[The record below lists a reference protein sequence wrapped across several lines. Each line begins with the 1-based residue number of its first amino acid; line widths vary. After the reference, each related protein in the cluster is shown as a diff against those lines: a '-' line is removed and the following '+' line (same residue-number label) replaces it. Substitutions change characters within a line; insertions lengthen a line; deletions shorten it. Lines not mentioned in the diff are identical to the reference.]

1 MIRALQER
9 DVDSAAVIWL
19 DGNLTA
25 HDFISARYWTD
36 NFEPVKEQLP
46 LAEVYVYEDGRG
58 VAGFVGLSGEH
69 IEGIFVSG
77 AARSHG
83 IGRQLLDYVK
93 GMKPRLTLNVYRKN
107 ESAVRFYR
115 REGFDIRAGGLD
127 EATGEEDY
135 MMVWERKRTV

>member
-1 MIRALQER
+1 MIRALQEK
-9 DVDSAAVIWL
+9 DVDSTAAIWL

-83 IGRQLLDYVK
+83 IGKQLLDRIK
-93 GMKPRLTLNVYRKN
+93 AKKPVLRLNVYRKN
-107 ESAVRFYR
+107 TRAVRFYE
-115 REGFDIRAGGLD
+115 REGFEIQCGGTD
-127 EATGEEDY
+127 GATGEKDLL
-135 MMVWERKRTV
+135 MVWRRGI